1 MPVRCSLKQTSVKQI
16 TILFHEMV
24 KTLSKNMSRIP
35 KRPQLTTNKTAVF
48 ENFFFLCFLAP
59 QISKCVDDNTKYQVQ
74 NNNYNNEEE

>member
-1 MPVRCSLKQTSVKQI
+1 M
-16 TILFHEMV
+16 
-24 KTLSKNMSRIP
+24 P

-48 ENFFFLCFLAP
+48 ENFFLLCFLAP